1 MGDRDGLRQ
10 RPKRRDTSSSSSMPP
25 PARRS
30 NTDDD
35 DEMLDGRPSGAA
47 RGADTTG
54 GDDMST
60 LYRFVNQYVVR
71 YCTRI
76 RDALRLIIGGRRT
89 EAAMQSTHV
98 PPSSQARA
106 ALEILDTIQKTPFN
120 PEVEEHE
127 QSLRELWAILGDGS
141 EFRRT
146 GAHWGQLGFQGK
158 DPATDFRGQGA
169 LGLRNMVYYSKNFR
183 DSAKEMVSSHDATL
197 PFAIA
202 VINISAHLLA
212 LLSTHAG
219 RLGNSLFEFVQS
231 SSEALALFD
240 MLFSLV
246 FEEFVEFHQRA
257 ISAFVASGGNPALA
271 IMQFNPIRAR
281 VCSQVLSLTCSFLR
295 RWPRKSTTG
304 HS

>member
-1 MGDRDGLRQ
+1 MEGLRQ
-10 RPKRRDTSSSSSMPP
+10 RSRHREPSSSSGGP
-25 PARRS
+25 PAPRD
-30 NTDDD
+30 DDD
-35 DEMLDGRPSGAA
+35 DEMLGARSEA
-47 RGADTTG
+47 PRRNTGVSTSAG
-54 GDDMST
+54 GDDVST

-89 EAAMQSTHV
+89 EAALQSTPV

-120 PEVEEHE
+120 PDVEEHE
-127 QSLRELWAILGDGS
+127 QSLQELWAILGDGS
-141 EFRRT
+141 PFQRT
-146 GAHWGQLGFQGK
+146 GPHWGQLGFQGK

-169 LGLRNMVYYSKNFR
+169 LGLRNMLYYSKNFQ
-183 DSAKEMVSSHDATL
+183 DSAKEMVASHDATL

-202 VINISAHLLA
+202 VINISAHLLS

-231 SSEALALFD
+231 SAEALALFD

-271 IMQFNPIRAR
+271 IMQFNPIRAK
-281 VCSQVLSLTCSFLR
+281 VFYDLMNFSYIVL
-295 RWPRKSTTG
+295 
-304 HS
+304 